1 MWPYSGQP
9 AECKA
14 KPRKPPDIRRPGDSV
29 SALWRNTKMSGDI
42 AETLVAIAAFLVEF
56 VHEKINQE
64 FPMKTVFAP
73 VAALA
78 ALLGATS
85 AMAAPVTYQFDP
97 DHSQV
102 VFEYTHMGFSTSTG
116 IINGLTG
123 TLVLDAE
130 NPAASTVEATIP
142 MAGLHTVAEAL
153 DGHLFG
159 PDFFNTDKAAAV
171 EVSSSVKANHR
182 ALRSRIC
189 LSSNGAKWT
198 KLHAPGTPRAP
209 NPRGRL
215 VQTTDAP
222 FAWTNVTSRSN
233 ATRACPGVIAS
244 SSPSTSKRTSE
255 LRKERSKSAWRSSKP
270 CRCSQSR
277 K

>member
-1 MWPYSGQP
+1 
-9 AECKA
+9 
-14 KPRKPPDIRRPGDSV
+14 
-29 SALWRNTKMSGDI
+29 
-42 AETLVAIAAFLVEF
+42 
-56 VHEKINQE
+56 
-64 FPMKTVFAP
+64 MKTVFAP

-142 MAGLHTVAEAL
+142 MAGLRTVAEAL

-171 EVSSSVKANHR
+171 ATFKSTKVEPNGDKEAKVTGDLTLNGVTKPVVLDAKLNKIGKNPFDKHVAGFTLSGTVKRSEFGMNY
-182 ALRSRIC
+182 AL
-189 LSSNGAKWT
+189 
-198 KLHAPGTPRAP
+198 
-209 NPRGRL
+209 
-215 VQTTDAP
+215 
-222 FAWTNVTSRSN
+222 
-233 ATRACPGVIAS
+233 PGVSDDVALNIEAEAI
-244 SSPSTSKRTSE
+244 KD
-255 LRKERSKSAWRSSKP
+255 
-270 CRCSQSR
+270 
-277 K
+277 